1 MNINTIISIPI
12 FGALDALYLNYSG
25 GFFNEVI
32 KNIQGTDLKLK
43 IYPTILCYVFLVFAL
58 NYFIISKNASADD
71 AFLLGLSIYAVYEFT
86 NFAIIDKWPVKAVVM
101 DTLWGGIL
109 FYLTTYLTYNIKNR
123 PNSIIFRSILNILYT
138 LGVGAIPAT
147 EIPIA

>member
-32 KNIQGTDLKLK
+32 KNIQGSDLKLK

-71 AFLLGLSIYAVYEFT
+71 AFLLGLSIYAVY
-86 NFAIIDKWPVKAVVM
+86 
-101 DTLWGGIL
+101 
-109 FYLTTYLTYNIKNR
+109 
-123 PNSIIFRSILNILYT
+123 
-138 LGVGAIPAT
+138 
-147 EIPIA
+147 

>member
-32 KNIQGTDLKLK
+32 KNIQGSDLKLK